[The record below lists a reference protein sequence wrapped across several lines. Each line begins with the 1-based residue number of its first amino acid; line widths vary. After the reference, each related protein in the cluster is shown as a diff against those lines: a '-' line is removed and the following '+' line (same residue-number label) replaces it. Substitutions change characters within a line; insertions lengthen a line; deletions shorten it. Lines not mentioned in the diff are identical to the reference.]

1 MHNSSIIENGVI
13 LLRKKRQKKTRFF
26 QKKIYVKN

>member
-1 MHNSSIIENGVI
+1 MYNTRIIENGAI
-13 LLRKKRQKKTRFF
+13 LLRKKKSKKNRFF